1 MKTNKN
7 NRGSNMRYLENA
19 FRFTFKNFLLAI
31 PLLISMAIP
40 ALIISIGT
48 AGLVAK
54 MTQKYAQIFQSAM
67 SGEYAGFDASF
78 FDGMISMPMIVSII
92 IGSSLYLLLAIIVY
106 PATYGLINK
115 KYETGNAT
123 LSHFTQCMSKY
134 IGRYVLYGLL
144 SLAIGIGLGLVFC
157 ILIVIASVLM
167 ALVSN
172 ILGII
177 LMVLFYLAFIVGCIA
192 LAVYMYL
199 WFPAVCIE
207 DSGIIEGLKNSFKT
221 VKGSFW
227 PILGITLLVS
237 LGGSIVGSILG
248 IFPFIGTVISS
259 VTTSLAR
266 FILIVYYF
274 EIYRAKTGRFSSPDN
289 FQQINNPIQ

>member
-1 MKTNKN
+1 
-7 NRGSNMRYLENA
+7 MRFLENA
-19 FRFTFKNFLLAI
+19 FKFTFKNFLLAI

-40 ALIISIGT
+40 SLIISIGT

-78 FDGMISMPMIVSII
+78 FDGLVTMPMIISVV
-92 IGSSLYLLLAIIVY
+92 IGCFLFLLLAILVY

-123 LSHFTQCMSKY
+123 LSDFTQCLSKY

-144 SLAIGIGLGLVFC
+144 SLAIGIGLGIALI
-157 ILIVIASVLM
+157 ILIVLASVVM

-172 ILGII
+172 VFGII
-177 LMVLFYLAFIVGCIA
+177 LMVLFYLVFIVACIV
-192 LAVYMYL
+192 LGVYMHL

-207 DSGIIEGLKNSFKT
+207 DSGILDGLKNSFKT

-248 IFPFIGTVISS
+248 IFPFIGVVISS
-259 VTTSLAR
+259 VTTTLAE

-274 EIYRAKTGRFSSPDN
+274 EVYRAKTGRFSSPDN
-289 FQQINNPIQ
+289 YQQINNPIE

>member
-1 MKTNKN
+1 
-7 NRGSNMRYLENA
+7 MRYLENA
-19 FRFTFKNFLLAI
+19 FKFTFKNFLLAI

-40 ALIISIGT
+40 TLIISIGT

-78 FDGMISMPMIVSII
+78 FDGLLSMPMIISVV
-92 IGSSLYLLLAIIVY
+92 IGCLLFLLLAILVY
-106 PATYGLINK
+106 PATYGIINK

-123 LSHFTQCMSKY
+123 LSDFTQCMSKY

-144 SLAIGIGLGLVFC
+144 SLAIGIGLGIALV
-157 ILIVIASVLM
+157 ILIVLASVIM

-172 ILGII
+172 VFGII
-177 LMVLFYLAFIVGCIA
+177 LMVLFYLVFIVGCIA

-237 LGGSIVGSILG
+237 IGGSIVGSILG
-248 IFPFIGTVISS
+248 IFPFVGVVISS
-259 VTTSLAR
+259 VTTTLAE

-274 EIYRAKTGRFSSPDN
+274 EVYRAKTGRFSSPDN

>member
-1 MKTNKN
+1 
-7 NRGSNMRYLENA
+7 MRYLENA

-40 ALIISIGT
+40 TLIISIGT
-48 AGLVAK
+48 AGFVARI
-54 MTQKYAQIFQSAM
+54 TQKYTQIFQNAM
-67 SGEYAGFDASF
+67 SGEYAGFDANF
-78 FDGMISMPMIVSII
+78 FDGLITMPMIISVIV
-92 IGSSLYLLLAIIVY
+92 GGLLFLLLAILVY

-123 LSHFTQCMSKY
+123 LSDFTQCMSKY
-134 IGRYVLYGLL
+134 IGRYVLFGLL
-144 SLAIGIGLGLVFC
+144 SLAIGIGLGLAFA
-157 ILIVIASVLM
+157 IIIFLASIVM

-172 ILGII
+172 VVGII
-177 LMVLFYLAFIVGCIA
+177 LMVLFYLVFIVGGIA
-192 LAVYMYL
+192 LSVYMYL

-207 DSGIIEGLKNSFKT
+207 DSGIIDGLKNSFKT

-227 PILGITLLVS
+227 PIFGITLLVS
-237 LGGSIVGSILG
+237 IGGSIVGSILG
-248 IFPFIGTVISS
+248 IFPFIGIVISS
-259 VTTSLAR
+259 VTSTLAE

-274 EIYRAKTGRFSSPDN
+274 EIYRAKTGRYSSTDN

>member
-1 MKTNKN
+1 
-7 NRGSNMRYLENA
+7 MRYLENA
-19 FRFTFKNFLLAI
+19 FKFTFKNFLLAI

-40 ALIISIGT
+40 TLIISIGT

-54 MTQKYAQIFQSAM
+54 MTQKYATIFQSAM
-67 SGEYAGFDASF
+67 NGEYAGFDASF
-78 FDGMISMPMIVSII
+78 FDGLISMPMIISVV
-92 IGSSLYLLLAIIVY
+92 IGCLLFLLLAILVY

-115 KYETGNAT
+115 KYETAT
-123 LSHFTQCMSKY
+123 LSDFTQCMSKY

-144 SLAIGIGLGLVFC
+144 SIAIGIGLGMALV
-157 ILIVIASVLM
+157 ILIVLASVVM

-172 ILGII
+172 VFGII
-177 LMVLFYLAFIVGCIA
+177 LIVLFYLAFIVGGIA
-192 LAVYMYL
+192 LKTYMNL
-199 WFPAVCIE
+199 WFPAVCTE

-237 LGGSIVGSILG
+237 IGGSIVGSILG
-248 IFPFIGTVISS
+248 IFPFIGVVISS
-259 VTTSLAR
+259 VTTTLAE

-274 EIYRAKTGRFSSPDN
+274 EVYRAKTGRFSSPDN